1 MADALRGN
9 PLRGTRGSQSAEIAQ
24 GNAEIAQGKKARE
37 GSRRV
42 ETGGAALELNEAAV
56 LWAAAAECAKGRLL
70 LTLRQPQTLC
80 KWQFQLWYLGMPQTL
95 KMFVPQEVLR

>member
-9 PLRGTRGSQSAEIAQ
+9 PLRGTHGSQSAEIAQ

-42 ETGGAALELNEAAV
+42 ETGGAALELNALPQQLSCGLQLQSA
-56 LWAAAAECAKGRLL
+56 LKGS
-70 LTLRQPQTLC
+70 C
-80 KWQFQLWYLGMPQTL
+80 F
-95 KMFVPQEVLR
+95 

>member
-42 ETGGAALELNEAAV
+42 ETGGAALELNALPRQLSCGLQLQSA
-56 LWAAAAECAKGRLL
+56 LKGG
-70 LTLRQPQTLC
+70 C
-80 KWQFQLWYLGMPQTL
+80 F
-95 KMFVPQEVLR
+95 